1 VSIRKPSKGEQIMN
15 GMKTCR
21 HVATIASLLSLPCI
35 LACSSAGPHD
45 ESNPESQISHAV
57 LFEAKWSDT
66 GRFQIL
72 NDESG
77 HMGMAVTGINGK
89 DDPHAVGKLVGPSF
103 VDTYRSLLPNK
114 SVPPLL
120 EALEARRSHV
130 VAPTDESQVGKL
142 DPLDTALPTAPSNS
156 PEDAPICFNFTL
168 MACSSHRARCCAEGT
183 GVIFIE
189 CPTRLV
195 CPGNGDVSFFD
206 NMINTNS
213 SHALS
218 GVSGS
223 GFVASANT
231 WGWHQWWAGYP
242 CARPHMWNATG
253 GDMNVT
259 THEKISRPCVQGEI
273 PE

>member
-1 VSIRKPSKGEQIMN
+1 MN

-130 VAPTDESQVGKL
+130 VASTD
-142 DPLDTALPTAPSNS
+142 DP
-156 PEDAPICFNFTL
+156 
-168 MACSSHRARCCAEGT
+168 R
-183 GVIFIE
+183 
-189 CPTRLV
+189 
-195 CPGNGDVSFFD
+195 
-206 NMINTNS
+206 
-213 SHALS
+213 
-218 GVSGS
+218 SGS
-223 GFVASANT
+223 SILSTPPFLPRRPILQRTRPFVL
-231 WGWHQWWAGYP
+231 
-242 CARPHMWNATG
+242 
-253 GDMNVT
+253 
-259 THEKISRPCVQGEI
+259 ISRLWRAVLTERAVVPRGQVSSSSNAPHDWFVQAMVMYRSLI
-273 PE
+273 I